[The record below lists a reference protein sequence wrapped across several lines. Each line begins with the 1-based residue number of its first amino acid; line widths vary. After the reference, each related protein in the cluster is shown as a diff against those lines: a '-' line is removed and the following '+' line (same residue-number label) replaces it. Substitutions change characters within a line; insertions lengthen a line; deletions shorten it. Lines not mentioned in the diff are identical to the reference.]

1 MFFVAAFFVIIN
13 EVKFSVAEIVET
25 IFFSHKISMFGD
37 YLLIFKNHWICM
49 NDGYFFRGNILYNFT
64 VSNLKSKVFSC

>member
-37 YLLIFKNHWICM
+37 YLLIFKNH
-49 NDGYFFRGNILYNFT
+49 
-64 VSNLKSKVFSC
+64 